1 MKLFTCWSFDK
12 SNDGKDYDSVSCSFQ
27 YPTDLAKIP
36 KSVHDVR
43 EFAFADLHQIGTSGS
58 RSESTLSETYSFM
71 IGREFHGICVVVT
84 VAFIAGHGYE
94 INSCKVRCFVIVSR
108 HPFHHFFQCILHQVR
123 GMTFLCEDRDQSIR
137 DLLTKLSEQKT
148 SDSLRTPS
156 THLKIPDFVKRD
168 LRNYRDLFL

>member
-1 MKLFTCWSFDK
+1 MMFEAFYLLELDK

-43 EFAFADLHQIGTSGS
+43 EFAFADLHQIGTSKS
-58 RSESTLSETYSFM
+58 LSESTLSETYSFM
-71 IGREFHGICVVVT
+71 IGREFHGICLRSCDGSLYS
-84 VAFIAGHGYE
+84 GHGYE

-123 GMTFLCEDRDQSIR
+123 A
-137 DLLTKLSEQKT
+137 
-148 SDSLRTPS
+148 
-156 THLKIPDFVKRD
+156 
-168 LRNYRDLFL
+168 